1 MVNMTSSSINYTED
15 ESNRDAAAPSCVGD
29 AVGVPAR
36 KWFVAVVN
44 HNSEKVCAE
53 RITKAGYECYL
64 PTQEELRVWKNG
76 RRAKVL
82 RVVISSLLFIR
93 CTERERRTIVS
104 LPYIKRFMVDR
115 AAASPNS
122 LRSPVAV
129 IPDQQI
135 ETLKFMLGNS
145 DTPVSI
151 VSEYRKGDR
160 VRVIRGGLRGLEGEV
175 VQTTDGKSQLTVG
188 IDFLGYARVDI
199 DSLDVERI
207 QNQ

>member
-1 MVNMTSSSINYTED
+1 MTSCSVNNTGN
-15 ESNRDAAAPSCVGD
+15 ESNRDAAAPVCAGD

-44 HNSEKVCAE
+44 HNTEKVCAE

-64 PTQEELRVWKNG
+64 PTQEEMRVWKNG
-76 RRAKVL
+76 RRAKVV
-82 RVVISSLLFIR
+82 RVVIPALLFIR
-93 CTERERRTIVS
+93 CTERERLSIVS
-104 LPYIKRFMVDR
+104 LPYIKRFMTDR
-115 AAASPNS
+115 ASSSPDS
-122 LRSPVAV
+122 LRKPVAV
-129 IPDQQI
+129 IPDRQI
-135 ETLKFMLGNS
+135 ETLRFMLGNS

-151 VSEYRKGDR
+151 VGEYRKGDK

-199 DSLDVERI
+199 NSLDVERI
-207 QNQ
+207 QNQS